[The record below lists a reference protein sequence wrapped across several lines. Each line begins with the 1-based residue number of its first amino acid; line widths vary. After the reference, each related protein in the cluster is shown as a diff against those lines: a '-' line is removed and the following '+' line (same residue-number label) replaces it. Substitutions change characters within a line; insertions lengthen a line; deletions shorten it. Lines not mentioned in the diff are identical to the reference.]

1 MDLNKNNVKKILGI
15 ITFTLILMAVL
26 LNFSA
31 VGNYLM
37 FLWGIVLPFVV
48 GGAIAFILNIPMSA
62 IEKQFQK
69 IQIKT
74 KRGEKIWN
82 RVVRPVSMVLA
93 ILLVFLIIGIVFGV
107 VVPQLGQTINSIGES
122 MTKSLPK
129 IQIWLE
135 QTFQDQEEIVN
146 YIKNL
151 DFDWKNWLNTIKDFA
166 WNGAGSVL
174 SYTMSATMMV
184 VNGVMSFF
192 IAFIFAL
199 YILSQKENLGRQ
211 SRKLITAVFSQ
222 KIVEKIL
229 SVCSLSYKT
238 FSRFI
243 TGQCLEAMILGAMF
257 FVTMSIF
264 RLPYALLV
272 GVLIAFTALIPI
284 VGTFIG
290 CFVGALL
297 ILMVN
302 PMQAVFFVILF
313 LILQQVE
320 GNLVYPHV
328 VGNSVGLP
336 SIWVLF
342 AVTVGGKLMGVMG
355 MLVFIPLFSVLYALL
370 REWINYR
377 ISVKKA

>member
-1 MDLNKNNVKKILGI
+1 MISENFKRKEKEMDLNKNNVKKILGI

-74 KRGEKIWN
+74 KRGEKIRN

-93 ILLVFLIIGIVFGV
+93 ILLVFLIIGIVIGV

-151 DFDWKNWLNTIKDFA
+151 DFRN
-166 WNGAGSVL
+166 
-174 SYTMSATMMV
+174 
-184 VNGVMSFF
+184 
-192 IAFIFAL
+192 
-199 YILSQKENLGRQ
+199 
-211 SRKLITAVFSQ
+211 
-222 KIVEKIL
+222 
-229 SVCSLSYKT
+229 
-238 FSRFI
+238 
-243 TGQCLEAMILGAMF
+243 
-257 FVTMSIF
+257 
-264 RLPYALLV
+264 
-272 GVLIAFTALIPI
+272 
-284 VGTFIG
+284 
-290 CFVGALL
+290 
-297 ILMVN
+297 
-302 PMQAVFFVILF
+302 F
-313 LILQQVE
+313 L
-320 GNLVYPHV
+320 
-328 VGNSVGLP
+328 
-336 SIWVLF
+336 
-342 AVTVGGKLMGVMG
+342 
-355 MLVFIPLFSVLYALL
+355 
-370 REWINYR
+370 
-377 ISVKKA
+377 